1 MGYPFSEMSL
11 GGVLGVFLNID
22 LGELPDEPEELYRLA
37 HVANVALGAHA
48 GDAGTIARARER
60 CGTGGALLGAH
71 PSYPDREGFGR
82 RKLEM
87 PAAELGESVAEQ
99 CARLADAVY
108 LKPHGALYHAADA
121 DPALAAAVLDGAA
134 VLGRPT
140 VIGPAGGALEAAAR
154 AKGWPYA
161 REGFADRGFRELAP
175 GRYALLPRGQLG
187 ALLGVEAA
195 RAQAKALLD
204 AGHIDTICVH
214 GDTPDA
220 VAIATAVRELLDARS
235 PR

>member
-1 MGYPFSEMSL
+1 MGYAFSAM
-11 GGVLGVFLNID
+11 FMNMD

-37 HVANVALGAHA
+37 QVANIALGAHA

-60 CGTGGALLGAH
+60 CRAGGALVGAH

-87 PAAELGESVAEQ
+87 PAGSLAESVAEQ
-99 CARLADAVY
+99 CARLPDALY

-154 AKGWPYA
+154 GRGWPFA

-175 GRYALLPRGQLG
+175 GRYALLPRGQPG
-187 ALLGVEAA
+187 ALLDVAAA
-195 RAQAKALLD
+195 RAQAKSLLD

-235 PR
+235 SR

>member
-1 MGYPFSEMSL
+1 ML
-11 GGVLGVFLNID
+11 LNID
-22 LGELPDEPEELYRLA
+22 LGELSDEAEELYRLA
-37 HVANVALGAHA
+37 HVANIALGAHA

-60 CGTGGALLGAH
+60 CRAGGTIVGAH

-87 PAAELGESVAEQ
+87 PAHELAESVAEQ
-99 CARLADAVY
+99 CARLPDALY

-121 DPALAAAVLDGAA
+121 DPALATAVLDGAA

-140 VIGPAGGALEAAAR
+140 VIGPAGGALEAASR
-154 AKGWPYA
+154 ERGWPFA

-175 GRYALLPRGQLG
+175 GRYALLPRGQPG
-187 ALLGVEAA
+187 ALLGVDAA
-195 RAQAKALLD
+195 RAQARALLD

>member
-1 MGYPFSEMSL
+1 MGYAFSAM
-11 GGVLGVFLNID
+11 FLNMD
-22 LGELPDEPEELYRLA
+22 LGELPDEPEAFYRLA
-37 HVANVALGAHA
+37 QVANIALGGHA
-48 GDAGTIARARER
+48 GDEASIARARER
-60 CGTGGALLGAH
+60 CRAGGAVVGAH

-87 PAAELGESVAEQ
+87 AAAELAESVAEQ
-99 CARLADAVY
+99 CARLPDASY

-140 VIGPAGGALEAAAR
+140 LIGHAGGALEAAAR
-154 AKGWPYA
+154 DRGWPFA

-175 GRYALLPRGQLG
+175 GRYALLPRGQPG
-187 ALLGVEAA
+187 ALLDVAAA
-195 RAQAKALLD
+195 RAQAARLLD